1 MGLTNKKEQQLRKMP
16 IIQTLIRKSKD
27 GRFLIHK
34 VVITTI
40 RPMPYYKAIMDNSV
54 VIEEEDVSESL
65 ADYFEKNPHAEVDV
79 LKPAES

>member
-54 VIEEEDVSESL
+54 VVEEEDVSETL
-65 ADYFEKNPHAEVDV
+65 AEYFDKNPVPDVEVKSGAEI
-79 LKPAES
+79 